1 MAKSFKDALADA
13 MARTAHSVQTVAAGA
28 GIDPD
33 DLHRVLTGASGSLD
47 LQDANRVAGFFS
59 VTLADFLEARE
70 LTDPIEIAELYS
82 QLPEHLKA
90 QFRVYQPGQ
99 TASLDLPDPELP

>member
-13 MARTAHSVQTVAAGA
+13 IARTAHSVKTIAKGT

-33 DLHRVLTGASGSLD
+33 DLQRVLTGASGSSD
-47 LQDANRVAGFFS
+47 LLDANRVAGFFS
-59 VTLADFLEARE
+59 VTLAEFLEAPE
-70 LTDPIEIAELYS
+70 LKDPLEIAELYS

-90 QFRVYQPGQ
+90 QFRVYQSGQ
-99 TASLDLPDPELP
+99 IASLDLPDPESP